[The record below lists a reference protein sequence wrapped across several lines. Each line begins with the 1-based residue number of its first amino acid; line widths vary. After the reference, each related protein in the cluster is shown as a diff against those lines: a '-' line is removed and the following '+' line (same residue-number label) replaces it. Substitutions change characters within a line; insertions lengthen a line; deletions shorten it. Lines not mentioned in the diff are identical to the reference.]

1 MGNNRITQVCIVSAL
16 VVCAVT
22 LVIVADLSIDDAKEL
37 VLWAVETAG
46 E

>member
-1 MGNNRITQVCIVSAL
+1 MTDKRITQACIVAAL
-16 VVCAVT
+16 VVGAVT
-22 LVIVADLSIDDAKEL
+22 LVIVADLSIDEAKEL